1 MKNIPLKSNYG
12 LKKEKMTILRL
23 TPRLNFHDE
32 IWRNP
37 SFAKIPT
44 AKSHELGQWSNL
56 AEFVFSSTVSR
67 FINSKRFYLASNLSN
82 NGQRVNRSIKA
93 RKYAAGML
101 RANNFERMERTARNE
116 CFCQIFA
123 DLELFRWWFSTL
135 ISQLFHLNQQ
145 SRWMVCLVSI
155 KLWMDAC
162 SRSY

>member
-67 FINSKRFYLASNLSN
+67 FIISKRFYLASNLSN

-123 DLELFRWWFSTL
+123 CKVFSTVT
-135 ISQLFHLNQQ
+135 FCKRLNKRKKTKKT
-145 SRWMVCLVSI
+145 SSW
-155 KLWMDAC
+155 
-162 SRSY
+162 